1 MTRANLQ
8 LTDYDA
14 EGPLHVDDGLEK
26 VAAPLTVLLT
36 QELDGAAEALGLASN
51 EILIA
56 ALGRAIQRTIGDGIV
71 TLDVPGYGTSVHS
84 MTLRCA
90 APAQIPAQE
99 MLGGVHDALEA
110 LKVRRIVHEV
120 PDDPRDQP
128 VSELLFA
135 DGETAAALPQLG
147 HALELRTYRV
157 GDVIALDWWFDAR
170 SFEPYTVEELA
181 EQFPLALIELTSEAT
196 PPIHATPELA
206 MAH

>member
-8 LTDYDA
+8 LTDYDV
-14 EGPLHVDDGLEK
+14 EGPLHVDDLQK
-26 VAAPLTVLLT
+26 VAAPLTALLT
-36 QELDGAAEALGLASN
+36 QELDGASEALGLASN

-56 ALGRAIQRTIGDGIV
+56 ALGRAIERTIGDGIV
-71 TLDVPGYGTSVHS
+71 TVDVPGYGTSVHS

-90 APAQIPAQE
+90 APAQTPADD
-99 MLGGVHDALEA
+99 MLGGVHDSLEA
-110 LKVRRIVHEV
+110 LKVRRIVHGV
-120 PDDPRDQP
+120 PDDPRGQP
-128 VSELLFA
+128 VSEVLFA
-135 DGETAAALPQLG
+135 DGDTAAGLPHLG

-170 SFEPYTVEELA
+170 SFEAYTVHELA